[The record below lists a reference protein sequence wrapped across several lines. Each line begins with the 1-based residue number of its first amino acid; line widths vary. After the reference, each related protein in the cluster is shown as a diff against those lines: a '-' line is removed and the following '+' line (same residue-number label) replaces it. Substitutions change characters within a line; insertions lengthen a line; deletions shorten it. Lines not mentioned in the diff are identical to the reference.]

1 MAGHSQYANIK
12 HRKNAQ
18 DAKRARKF
26 TKLRREILVAARSGL
41 PDPEFNPRLRS
52 ALANA
57 RRCGL
62 PKDKIESAI
71 RSSAD
76 KTEGDYQEVCYMAAG
91 SGAVWPSGFAVVVTA
106 LTDNKNRTA
115 SNIKHIFS
123 KSGLVLAD
131 VSFMFENFGVFSY
144 PKSTDLDTLMEVALE
159 AGALDVKTGKNC
171 FDIYC
176 SKENFAATSA
186 ELRKKLGEYEHSGLV
201 WIAKTHQEASQE
213 VHARLEKLVDTLEED
228 DDVQRVYTSI
238 LTEQE
243 SEK

>member
-57 RRCGL
+57 RRFGL

-71 RSSAD
+71 KSSTD
-76 KTEGDYQEVCYMAAG
+76 KTEGDYQEVCYMAAS
-91 SGAVWPSGFAVVVTA
+91 SGGMWPSGFAVVVTA

-115 SNIKHIFS
+115 SNVKHILS

-131 VSFMFENFGVFSY
+131 VSFMFESFGVFSY
-144 PKSTDLDTLMEVALE
+144 PKSTDFDKLMEVALE
-159 AGALDVKTGKNC
+159 ASALDIKTEKNH
-171 FDIYC
+171 FDVYC
-176 SKENFAATSA
+176 SRESFAATSL

-201 WIAKTHQEASQE
+201 WRAKTHQEVPPE
-213 VHARLEKLVDTLEED
+213 VHVRLEKLVDALEED

-238 LTEQE
+238 LTERQ